1 MKNRTYNIIWA
12 DDKTS
17 VYNTQGEDNELVDI
31 LEKYHI
37 RIVDTAKNAKELRQ
51 KLEKRISWV
60 DAVITD
66 ANYLR
71 QGDVPESE
79 RELSGFFETVNIL
92 EDLGENGNRI
102 PFILYTGRKLDLL
115 QELCG
120 AGHYLDYFVDNNLYF
135 HKIDNDLS
143 DVFERLIKEV
153 DRVNTPEH
161 QIRCRYPEAFH
172 AASLIEGAEDELM
185 HCLLLDYNKDI
196 TIDDVKVRYNAI
208 RQLFENLYAACKQR
222 RILPKMPL
230 NSIPK
235 LLDKGEAE
243 PYKMLINDLMHP
255 ALIRSLWFFLDIT
268 QDGSHDGLEE
278 GIHVLDYL
286 KETKNSSLLQAV
298 THIAMDLLV
307 WYEKTTKRVFDG
319 DIWTGKYKY
328 EGYVKETKTYNSSYF
343 TLDDFNIEKK
353 DDLEDCDYIG
363 IKAFGD
369 DNRFPGKKY
378 VKKFQYDIIE
388 KHKNN

>member
-1 MKNRTYNIIWA
+1 MYNIIWA
-12 DDKTS
+12 DDDTGIYDASYESLADTLESKDVKIIATAT
-17 VYNTQGEDNELVDI
+17 NAEEL
-31 LEKYHI
+31 EE
-37 RIVDTAKNAKELRQ
+37 RIKENLNF
-51 KLEKRISWV
+51 V
-60 DAVITD
+60 DAVIID
-66 ANYLR
+66 ANFSVD
-71 QGDVPESE
+71 GDDPEDE
-79 RELSGFFETVNIL
+79 HDISGLQYCVHNLLKTY
-92 EDLGENGNRI
+92 GKKGTKI
-102 PFILYTGRKLDLL
+102 PFALYTARKLD
-115 QELCG
+115 ELKEWCK
-120 AGHYLDYFVDNNLYF
+120 AGHELRYFEEHKLLFDKQRHSTAKVLDALIAEV
-135 HKIDNDLS
+135 
-143 DVFERLIKEV
+143 ERIK
-153 DRVNTPEH
+153 TPEH
-161 QIRCRYPEAFH
+161 QIRCRYPEAFQ
-172 AASLIEGAEDELM
+172 AASMIEGAEDELM
-185 HCLLLDYNKDI
+185 HCLLLDYDKDI
-196 TIDDVKVRYNAI
+196 TIDDVKDRYNAI
-208 RQLFENLYAACKQR
+208 RRLFENLYAACKQR

-230 NSIPK
+230 NTIPK

-243 PYKMLINDLMHP
+243 PYKMLVKDLMHP
-255 ALIRSLWFFLDIT
+255 TLIRSLWFFLDIT

-353 DDLEDCDYIG
+353 DELEDCDYIG